1 MSSGVRGNNG
11 WFPKNV
17 PSQDPHGQGE
27 MWESRG
33 PKDFAKSL
41 GLTVSDAN
49 RPVVLNAMMDNF
61 QEQARVVIDT
71 HGVDT
76 IVVLTAFTAWGG
88 PGNMV
93 RTGYTNG
100 LWMKMCVR
108 APFVRT
114 RMRALACAA
123 AVGGPNAHPARAWPA
138 HPSRAP
144 PVQLLSRVCVCFFSS
159 SWHTI

>member
-1 MSSGVRGNNG
+1 
-11 WFPKNV
+11 
-17 PSQDPHGQGE
+17 

-144 PVQLLSRVCVCFFSS
+144 PVQLLSRFCVCFFSS